1 MLSKN
6 EQNALNEAL
15 RSANFQR
22 LEDLA
27 KQAVSTYPQEASAY
41 YYLAEAYFLKKKWD
55 NAALCLVKAIE
66 LEPDNTDYILRLARQ
81 KELEGAAED
90 ANLLYRKAYAIT
102 PNKPAVIIALV
113 KYYLFEEEDTEAAD
127 LMLEEGLKAF
137 PEHATLL
144 YLKAQQLKI
153 DEDNE
158 DALEYLD
165 KSLAVAASEAAFV
178 SKINL
183 LIQAN
188 EQEAVIKTQQ
198 QLIAYLDK
206 EGTAYQVNF
215 AQYLM
220 SVERFEEAIPILQQL
235 SQNTRYQ
242 ITAQEML
249 ALAYKGQGQY
259 KLSIEQYTQ
268 LLQGG
273 QRAGL
278 LISRAEAYQANEQID
293 AAIEDY
299 ETALGLLAAEDRYL
313 TLEQLGH
320 LYYSKGLYH
329 KSIEQ
334 YKPLTKLDWYAKSAY
349 FYLGKAYYAAQMRK
363 EAFEMLQQAVKRK
376 HPQAAQFLQQHF
388 AAQMQQVKMH
398 VLQKNKTAFSNNAAS
413 PLLQGL
419 FGKFCRVDVFK
430 NTFESNTPRALI
442 EAVQTALADTFY
454 VFSDQGIFC
463 YNNIDKLSFCSSY
476 RIIEE
481 DADDVL
487 LEVIELDKSG
497 KTYQL
502 NISFEEQTVVLEPQ
516 KYKANPIVLKCIDTD
531 KLSKNDQ
538 KLLRKYASKEDLEFL
553 GAGVHALIQQAF
565 AG

>member
-1 MLSKN
+1 MLSN
-6 EQNALNEAL
+6 NDQNALNSAL
-15 RSANFQR
+15 KSANFQQ
-22 LEDLA
+22 LENLA
-27 KQAVSTYPQEASAY
+27 KQAISSYPKEATAY
-41 YYLAEAYFLKKKWD
+41 YYLAEAYFLKKQWD

-66 LEPDNTDYILRLARQ
+66 LDPDNTDYILRLARQ

-153 DEDNE
+153 DENNE

-206 EGTAYQVNF
+206 DGTAYQVNF

-235 SQNTRYQ
+235 SQNIRYQ

-249 ALAYKGQGQY
+249 ALAYRGQGQH
-259 KLSIEQYTQ
+259 KLSIEMYTQ

-313 TLEQLGH
+313 TMEQLGH
-320 LYYSKGLYH
+320 LYYSKGVYQ
-329 KSIEQ
+329 KAIEQ
-334 YKPLTKLDWYAKSAY
+334 FKPLTAIDWYAKSAY
-349 FYLGKAYYAAQMRK
+349 FYLGKSYYAAQMRK

-376 HPQAAQFLQQHF
+376 HSEAAKFLHQHF

-398 VLQKNKTAFSNNAAS
+398 MLQKNNAAFSKNAQS
-413 PLLQGL
+413 PLLKGL

-430 NTFESNTPRALI
+430 NTFDRNTPKALL

-454 VFSDQGIFC
+454 IFSAQGIFC
-463 YNNIDKLSFCSSY
+463 YNNIDKLSFYSSY

-497 KTYQL
+497 RTYQL

-516 KYKANPIVLKCIDTD
+516 KYKANPIVLKCIEANR
-531 KLSKNDQ
+531 LSKNDQ
-538 KLLRKYASKEDLEFL
+538 KLLQKYTSKEDIEFL
-553 GAGVHALIQQAF
+553 GPDVRDLIQQVF
-565 AG
+565 AN